1 MDMIIK
7 RMTLAALLLIGPCF
21 ARQLPAQAEPVKS
34 LDIPRLHSTPHI
46 DGLIDERLWEREALR
61 VDGFLQFT
69 PVEKGTPTEKT
80 VAFLGYDEKNLYL
93 AFRCFDSDP
102 GKLRASI
109 TNRDDIFEDDW
120 VIIFLDTFNEKRRAF
135 AFFINPRGIQM
146 DGMRLEEGGNDEIDS
161 SWDTVFH
168 SDGCIDELGYTVEM
182 AVPFKSLRFP
192 DTESNTWGLTMGRN
206 IARKGEVLIWP
217 PMSRDRPGL
226 LCQAGEI
233 LIPDKLD
240 RGKNLEVMPIFTSL
254 KTKGEKID
262 AQPGLNFKWGVSSD
276 LTLDF
281 TVNPDFSQ
289 IEADVPQ
296 IDFNQRF
303 ALYYPEKRPFF
314 LEGMEIF
321 RFPEIQMVYTRRI
334 TDPVAGAKLT
344 GKTGRFTY
352 GLLSSLD
359 TSPTESLWDVSN
371 GAGVHDQN
379 ALFNIFRVKADV
391 LKESYLGFSL
401 TDKEINGSYN
411 RVAGV
416 DGQFKFLKKLFV
428 SFQALASKM
437 NGGEDASELS
447 PALYANIGYY
457 DKHLGGGL
465 YWLSIHPDFEAAS
478 GYVNR
483 TDYRTAAGYAY
494 ARLYP
499 EKPFLNQVEFRIS
512 GGRRLAYFQSI
523 VQDEWAEA
531 EIRLRLTEFSQIQAE
546 YRHEMENYAGV
557 DFRKNGFSANGEL
570 QVIGWLPFGFSF
582 RTGEDILYDPDEPFL
597 GYSNAYG
604 LYFTLKPS
612 NRLRMSM
619 SFSKET
625 FWEKRGG
632 DQVYDYNVLHT
643 RTTYQMS
650 KTLAL
655 RAILDYNHFYRQI
668 YGSFLFSYVLKPG
681 TVFFL
686 GVDDHYHRDDS
697 GLYRAQSYSVFLKFS
712 YWHRL

>member
-1 MDMIIK
+1 MIIK
-7 RMTLAALLLIGPCF
+7 RMALAALLLIGPCF
-21 ARQLPAQAEPVKS
+21 ARRLPAQADSIKS
-34 LDIPRLHSTPHI
+34 LDIPRLHATPHI
-46 DGLIDERLWEREALR
+46 DGILDERLWEREALR
-61 VDGFLQFT
+61 VDDFLQFT

-146 DGMRLEEGGNDEIDS
+146 DGMRLEEGGNDDIDS

-168 SDGCIDELGYTVEM
+168 SDGRIDELGYTVEM

-192 DTESNTWGLTMGRN
+192 DTESNTWGLTLGRS

-226 LCQAGEI
+226 LCQAGEMR
-233 LIPDKLD
+233 IPDKLD

-334 TDPVAGAKLT
+334 TDPMAGAKLS
-344 GKTGRFTY
+344 GKAGRFTY

-416 DGQFKFLKKLFV
+416 DGQFKFRKKLFV
-428 SFQALASKM
+428 SFQALASKTSQ
-437 NGGEDASELS
+437 GEDASALS

-465 YWLSIHPDFEAAS
+465 YWLSIHPDFEAGS

-483 TDYRTAAGYAY
+483 TDYRSAAGYAY

-499 EKPFLNQVEFRIS
+499 EKPFLNQVEFRMS
-512 GGRRLAYFQSI
+512 GGRRLAYSQSI
-523 VQDEWAEA
+523 AQDEWAEA
-531 EIRLRLTEFSQIQAE
+531 EIRFRFTEFSQARIE

-557 DFRKNGFSANGEL
+557 DFRKAGISASGEL
-570 QVIGWLPFGFSF
+570 QMIGWLPFGFSF

-643 RTTYQMS
+643 RTTYQIS
-650 KTLAL
+650 KTLSL

-686 GVDDHYHRDDS
+686 GVDDDYHRDDS